1 MTDLAVLAAGF
12 GAIPLASILLYS
24 FRAWIDAHRE
34 VVWGGFAGVIA
45 FLGLSHAMAF
55 VLEGKPF
62 LFSGNDSAGAVLFLF
77 TGLAI
82 GGLIG
87 WFLFEGPIIRT
98 EPERIVWATAAFLA
112 LHSLGDGLVLGRDF
126 VGASSPVVRIDS
138 LTVSATVVHR
148 FVEGALLLVPAFA
161 ARWSLRASFVLL
173 FVPLVS
179 IPAAFVPGWAFDAM
193 GLAGGSAATLALS
206 TLLAATEASVALML
220 LVRGFL
226 PIASADHGSR
236 WIVSVMIGFVGISVV
251 HFLVE

>member
-24 FRAWIDAHRE
+24 FRAWLDAHRE

-62 LFSGNDSAGAVLFLF
+62 LFAGNDSLGA
-77 TGLAI
+77 
-82 GGLIG
+82 
-87 WFLFEGPIIRT
+87 
-98 EPERIVWATAAFLA
+98 
-112 LHSLGDGLVLGRDF
+112 
-126 VGASSPVVRIDS
+126 
-138 LTVSATVVHR
+138 
-148 FVEGALLLVPAFA
+148 
-161 ARWSLRASFVLL
+161 ASFLLL

-193 GLAGGSAATLALS
+193 GLAGGSAATALS
-206 TLLAATEASVALML
+206 TFLAATEASLALML

-226 PIASADHGSR
+226 PIASADRGSR
-236 WIVSVMIGFVGISVV
+236 WIVSVMIGFIGISVV

>member
-24 FRAWIDAHRE
+24 FRAWLDAHRE
-34 VVWGGFAGVIA
+34 VVWGGLAGVIA
-45 FLGLSHAMAF
+45 FLGLSHTMAF

-62 LFSGNDSAGAVLFLF
+62 LFAGNDSAVAASFLF
-77 TGLAI
+77 TGLVL
-82 GGLIG
+82 GGLLG
-87 WFLFEGPIIRT
+87 WFLFEGPLIRT
-98 EPERIVWATAAFLA
+98 EPARIVWATAAFLA
-112 LHSLGDGLVLGRDF
+112 LHSFGDGLVLGRDF

-173 FVPLVS
+173 FVSLAS
-179 IPAAFVPGWAFDAM
+179 IPAAFVPGLAFDAM

-206 TLLAATEASVALML
+206 TFLAATEASVALML

-236 WIVSVMIGFVGISVV
+236 WIVSVMIGFVGMSVV

>member
-24 FRAWIDAHRE
+24 FRAWLDAHRE

-55 VLEGKPF
+55 VLAGKPF
-62 LFSGNDSAGAVLFLF
+62 L
-77 TGLAI
+77 
-82 GGLIG
+82 
-87 WFLFEGPIIRT
+87 
-98 EPERIVWATAAFLA
+98 
-112 LHSLGDGLVLGRDF
+112 
-126 VGASSPVVRIDS
+126 
-138 LTVSATVVHR
+138 
-148 FVEGALLLVPAFA
+148 FA

-179 IPAAFVPGWAFDAM
+179 IPATFVPGWAFDAI

-206 TLLAATEASVALML
+206 TFLAATEASVALVL

-226 PIASADHGSR
+226 PIASADRGSR
-236 WIVSVMIGFVGISVV
+236 WIVSVMIGFIGISVV

>member
-24 FRAWIDAHRE
+24 FRAWLDAHRE

-62 LFSGNDSAGAVLFLF
+62 LFAGNDSLGAASFLL
-77 TGLAI
+77 TGLAL
-82 GGLIG
+82 GGLLG
-87 WFLFEGPIIRT
+87 WFLFEGPLIRT
-98 EPERIVWATAAFLA
+98 EPASIVCVTVAFIA
-112 LHSLGDGLVLGRDF
+112 LHSFGDGLVLGRDF
-126 VGASSPVVRIDS
+126 VGASSPVIRIDA
-138 LTVSATVVHR
+138 LTVVATVVHR
-148 FVEGALLLVPAFA
+148 FVEGALLLVSAFA

-179 IPAAFVPGWAFDAM
+179 IPATFVPGWAFDAM

-206 TLLAATEASVALML
+206 TFLAATEASVALVL

-226 PIASADHGSR
+226 PIASADRGSR
-236 WIVSVMIGFVGISVV
+236 WIVSVMIGFIGISVV